1 MQSMRVLPNS
11 SCRVIGMSFIKRRR
25 TREKQL
31 LQVVADPHLA
41 FRVQIMKPRSVLGD
55 LTVDHVKLHG
65 SRDSVPSLLQDNIA
79 GSHSEF
85 YSPVQELLTLFIS
98 TISITNKELGSPGSH
113 VQNSQIVPDLFV
125 ELKWLGP
132 DVVR

>member
-1 MQSMRVLPNS
+1 MKNNC
-11 SCRVIGMSFIKRRR
+11 CR
-25 TREKQL
+25 L

-85 YSPVQELLTLFIS
+85 YSTVPIRPPVQELLTLFIS